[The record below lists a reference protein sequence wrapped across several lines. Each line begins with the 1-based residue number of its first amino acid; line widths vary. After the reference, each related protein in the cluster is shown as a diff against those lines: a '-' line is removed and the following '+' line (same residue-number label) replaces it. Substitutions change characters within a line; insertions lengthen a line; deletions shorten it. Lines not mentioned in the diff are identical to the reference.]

1 MKWRSLHEE
10 DLSDCLD
17 IAGPRAGFDLVG
29 PKRGTEIWKD
39 LLRSSAFNA
48 AVIETQTPIAGHR
61 IVGFGSSVFVS
72 PCFADHEL
80 SMPRPGLN
88 SRILQS
94 IERSQSV
101 VLSSIELRHSN
112 TYSLLDLVVLCGC
125 WIPSSLP
132 REKVT
137 QVQALLAMS
146 FLEHHLGY
154 RLRMLI
160 SEAVG
165 EADRQ
170 FAEDSRSWKTICEFE
185 ANSQSSLPD
194 GCKIKRS
201 LVAISRSDA
210 LEMPGT
216 VASILFH
223 CFAPTLGLSS
233 ADKRLLIAAIRG
245 LTDIELSSEL
255 QISVPA
261 VKKRWLAIFER
272 VRMNCPDI
280 LVEIYDEPD
289 SETRGKQKRH
299 RVLDYVRRHP
309 EELRPTEDLAKGR
322 S

>member
-1 MKWRSLHEE
+1 MRWRSLHEE
-10 DLSDCLD
+10 DLAKCLD

-39 LLRSSAFNA
+39 LLRSPAFNA
-48 AVIETQTPIAGHR
+48 AVIETETPIAGHR

-72 PCFADHEL
+72 PAFADREFCT
-80 SMPRPGLN
+80 PRPGLN

-94 IERSQSV
+94 IERSESV
-101 VLSSIELRHSN
+101 VLSSFELSHSN

-125 WIPSSLP
+125 WIPSILL
-132 REKVT
+132 REQVT

-170 FAEDSRSWKTICEFE
+170 FAEDSRSWKTVCEFS
-185 ANSQSSLPD
+185 ANSHSSLGD
-194 GCKIKRS
+194 GCKASRS

-210 LEMPGT
+210 LAIPGT
-216 VASILFH
+216 VAAILFH
-223 CFAPTLGLSS
+223 CSPSTLGLRS
-233 ADKRLLIAAIRG
+233 ADKRLLIAANPG
-245 LTDIELSSEL
+245 LTDVELAL
-255 QISVPA
+255 ALHLSVPA

-272 VRMNCPDI
+272 VRMNHPDI
-280 LVEIYDEPD
+280 LLDIRDEPD

-309 EELRPTEDLAKGR
+309 EELRPTVDSTKER